1 MTTHFVGSKILC
13 ANINLSS
20 NSKLSEC
27 CFHPSK
33 AVWVK
38 EQLSVLDSKQEA
50 NGNTPEATFTWGL
63 KHPGSSDLKKPWR
76 FTGTIYRTPKE
87 LWAGLGP
94 FPPVLH
100 RWLPL
105 RKLSPLQASCIVFK
119 PGGCVALVVPHST
132 TRNGAIK
139 RESKNTWGLS
149 KHGWERIQLYIVS

>member
-1 MTTHFVGSKILC
+1 MTTHFLGSKILC

-38 EQLSVLDSKQEA
+38 DQLSVLDSRREA
-50 NGNTPEATFTWGL
+50 NGNSPEATFTWGL

-87 LWAGLGP
+87 LWAGLGS

-105 RKLSPLQASCIVFK
+105 RKQEGRQLTVFYCLHCKLPVLCLSQ
-119 PGGCVALVVPHST
+119 GGCVALVVPHST

-139 RESKNTWGLS
+139 LESKEHMGT
-149 KHGWERIQLYIVS
+149 V